1 MHTYIQVIYD
11 IDTCLI
17 TVSFRCH
24 VVYWSIVII
33 RHGFS
38 GAPLSLQP
46 FLDDVPLFHDISEE
60 FPPIKGTFHPTKLSR
75 LSIYIYSSGTS
86 IIFCQKTGIFRLN
99 SWEFSRGSPDCPQD
113 EFRSLSAHQK
123 PGAVQPSWFF
133 RCEKGGRNAEKF
145 MNSWDISW
153 GNA

>member
-75 LSIYIYSSGTS
+75 LSIYIY
-86 IIFCQKTGIFRLN
+86 IFLWNIHHFLPENRDIPIELMGIFP
-99 SWEFSRGSPDCPQD
+99 WVTG
-113 EFRSLSAHQK
+113 LSAGWIPIAECSPETRRRAAILILQ
-123 PGAVQPSWFF
+123 V
-133 RCEKGGRNAEKF
+133 RKGGAKCWKVHEF
-145 MNSWDISW
+145 L
-153 GNA
+153 GH